1 MTGTLVYIERW
12 FTSLRI
18 SDHLWA
24 LTTKAGGKTVMANR
38 KEMPKLYF
46 SKKIR
51 QGEKVY
57 LQINQLL
64 VIKF

>member
-1 MTGTLVYIERW
+1 MVYIDSW

-18 SDHLWA
+18 FDCLRA
-24 LTTKAGGKTVMANR
+24 LTTKAGGKTVVANR

-51 QGEKVY
+51 KGEKVY

-64 VIKF
+64 VIKL